1 MLMFNVYLSFK
12 ALSRQG
18 FISDMCYMVVNV
30 YLVIKLL
37 PIQSTTWS
45 NLSLILLSIQYF
57 IDITFNQYLFCY
69 PNTGDLRSIKRRNR
83 KLK

>member
-1 MLMFNVYLSFK
+1 MFNVYLSFK

-57 IDITFNQYLFCY
+57 IYITFNQYLFCY
-69 PNTGDLRSIKRRNR
+69 PNIGDLRSIKRRNR
-83 KLK
+83 KLKWK